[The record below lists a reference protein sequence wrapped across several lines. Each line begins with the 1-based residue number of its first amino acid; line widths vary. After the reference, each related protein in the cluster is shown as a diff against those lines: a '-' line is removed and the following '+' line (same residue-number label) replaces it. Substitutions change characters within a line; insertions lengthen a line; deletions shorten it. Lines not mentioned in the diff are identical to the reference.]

1 MASPDSGE
9 IEVPEE
15 IRDEF
20 VIDTDFHAGP
30 STDAEALIPYIED
43 ERLTRKMRV
52 SSKLSFPSR
61 ITPAYA
67 TNETGG
73 YHAHGAAMDGEAVLE
88 IMERFG
94 IDMPIITPG
103 TNTLPGLQY
112 PKLKTALCRA
122 TNDFALDRIVPA
134 DDAIKTH
141 VALPIWDP
149 EACVNEL
156 DRLGAESDVV
166 GAVTWYGPFTSLLG
180 EPKFDPVYEKLEKLD
195 LPLALHV
202 GGSTAVP
209 VGLVGDSVRTRTEA
223 LGLINSFYGIMDV
236 ANMIMTGVFDKFPD
250 LTVVCQ
256 EMGVTWIPFVANRMN
271 EIYYTQPEDVQIAE
285 RLFDMGQ
292 EYLDKDP
299 REYVYDDLRF
309 STQPIALPERKR
321 ERKSMLELCRADETL
336 MYSSDWPHQTLD
348 PVNWAMGSGIDE
360 DLREQVLSG
369 NAEEI
374 YQL

>member
-1 MASPDSGE
+1 MALEEPRE
-9 IEVPEE
+9 IEVPDE
-15 IRDEF
+15 IREEF

-30 STDAEALIPYIED
+30 STDAEVLIPYIED
-43 ERLTRKMRV
+43 ERLKRKLRV
-52 SSKLSFPSR
+52 SSTMSFPSR
-61 ITPAYA
+61 INPAYA

-73 YHAHGAAMDGEAVLE
+73 YHAHGAALDGESVLE

-112 PKLKTALCRA
+112 PKLKTALCKA
-122 TNDFALDRIVPA
+122 ANDFAMDRIVPG

-149 EACVNEL
+149 EACVGEL
-156 DRLGAESDVV
+156 DRLGDEKDVV

-180 EPKFDPVYEKLEKLD
+180 EPKFDPVYEELEKHD

-202 GGSTAVP
+202 GGSTTVP
-209 VGLVGDSVRTRTEA
+209 VDLVGDSVRTRTEA
-223 LGLINSFYGIMDV
+223 LGIVNSFYGIMDV
-236 ANMIMTGVFDKFPD
+236 ANMIVTGVFDKYPD

-271 EIYYTQPEDVQIAE
+271 EIYYTQPEDLKISE

-292 EYLDKDP
+292 EYLEKDP
-299 REYVYDDLRF
+299 GEYVYDNLRF
-309 STQPIALPERKR
+309 STQPIALPKRKR
-321 ERKSMLELCRADETL
+321 ERKAMLDLCRADETL

-348 PVNWAMGSGIDE
+348 PINWTMGPGIDNE
-360 DLREQVLSG
+360 LREQVLSG
-369 NAEEI
+369 NAQEI
-374 YQL
+374 YRL

>member
-1 MASPDSGE
+1 MALEDPGE
-9 IEVPEE
+9 IEVPDA
-15 IRDEF
+15 IREEF

-30 STDAEALIPYIED
+30 STDAEVLLPYIED
-43 ERLTRKMRV
+43 ERLKRKLQV
-52 SSKLSFPSR
+52 SSTLSFPSR

-73 YHAHGAAMDGEAVLE
+73 YHAHGAALDGESVLE
-88 IMERFG
+88 VMETFG
-94 IDMPIITPG
+94 IDVPIITPG

-122 TNDFALDRIVPA
+122 ANDFAMDRIVPA

-149 EACVNEL
+149 EACVAEL
-156 DRLGAESDVV
+156 DRLGDEKDVV

-180 EPKFDPVYEKLEKLD
+180 EPKFDPVYEELEKHD

-202 GGSTAVP
+202 GGSTTVP
-209 VGLVGDSVRTRTEA
+209 VDLVGDSIRTRTEA

-236 ANMIMTGVFDKFPD
+236 ANMIVTGVFDKYPD

-271 EIYYTQPEDVQIAE
+271 EIYYTQPEDLKISE
-285 RLFDMGQ
+285 RMFDRDQ
-292 EYLDKDP
+292 EYLEKDP
-299 REYVYDDLRF
+299 GEYVYDNLRF
-309 STQPIALPERKR
+309 STQPIALPKRTR
-321 ERKSMLELCRADETL
+321 ERKAMLELCHADETL

-348 PVNWAMGSGIDE
+348 PVNWALEPGIDDE
-360 DLREQVLSG
+360 LREKILSG
-369 NAEEI
+369 NAERI
-374 YQL
+374 YRL